1 MKPAHKMIITAVFG
15 AALLTGCA
23 TVEKMDK
30 PTYDRLHADA
40 KAAFDKSN
48 SVQYAWTTA
57 EDAFE
62 KADEAAS
69 KGDWEGAIKQVK
81 KAKEQ
86 SQLAYQ
92 QYEREQGKGP
102 VFD

>member
-1 MKPAHKMIITAVFG
+1 MKPTYKLIATAILG

-30 PTYDRLHADA
+30 PTYDRLSSEA

-62 KADEAAS
+62 KADEAAK
-69 KGDWEGAIKQVK
+69 KGDWEGAIKHVK
-81 KAKEQ
+81 YIKEQ